1 MDKFNPE
8 HKAVLDEILLDDPR
22 VKTGKMFGFP
32 AYYAGRKLAI
42 CLYEN
47 GVGVKLQADKAV
59 SLIKE
64 DENVIPFQPLRRQKM
79 KEWVQINLT
88 DSEAYRNYQE
98 ILYESLDFVFSLKD

>member
-22 VKTGKMFGFP
+22 VKTRKMFGFP
-32 AYYAGRKLAI
+32 VYYAGRKLAI

-64 DENVIPFQPLRRQKM
+64 DENVIPFQPLGRQKM

-88 DSEAYRNYQE
+88 DSETYRNYQDV
-98 ILYESLDFVFSLKD
+98 LHESLDFVFSLKD